1 VSADL
6 PPEAVEAAAKAEYEA
21 EWTAELERLRGE
33 AEAAERWRQLAA
45 HVATRRDELSAE
57 PVPRSEPSHERDSLN
72 FPRSVC
78 HHVGMAGKA
87 SGRTRACGRPASFA
101 AFKDARLWAR
111 VGARATRSPWT
122 VRRVAGRWH
131 AAPERPKVDAS

>member
-6 PPEAVEAAAKAEYEA
+6 PPEAVEAASKAEYEA

-57 PVPRSEPSHERDSLN
+57 VKRLRAERQAVLKLHQPIREAETDWCAEDGAAW
-72 FPRSVC
+72 PC
-78 HHVGMAGKA
+78 
-87 SGRTRACGRPASFA
+87 RTRAA
-101 AFKDARLWAR
+101 L
-111 VGARATRSPWT
+111 GAEP
-122 VRRVAGRWH
+122 
-131 AAPERPKVDAS
+131 

>member
-57 PVPRSEPSHERDSLN
+57 VKRLRAERQAVLDLHKKAPPEPDWLDRCTGCQELW
-72 FPRSVC
+72 PC
-78 HHVGMAGKA
+78 A
-87 SGRTRACGRPASFA
+87 TA
-101 AFKDARLWAR
+101 AAL
-111 VGARATRSPWT
+111 GAEP
-122 VRRVAGRWH
+122 
-131 AAPERPKVDAS
+131 